1 MIRKIF
7 GPALFVVAISI
18 AAYLIVLG
26 IKWESSRPR
35 EVDKIEIRMP
45 QHVSRLRVEKISDA
59 IEKSGLYSL
68 TLDDT
73 VNVLL
78 YKESNASTLIQIK

>member
-1 MIRKIF
+1 M
-7 GPALFVVAISI
+7 VAISI

-35 EVDKIEIRMP
+35 EVAKIEIRMP
-45 QHVSRLRVEKISDA
+45 KHVSRLKVEKISEA

-73 VNVLL
+73 VSLLL
-78 YKESNASTLIQIK
+78 YKESNHSTLIQIK

>member
-7 GPALFVVAISI
+7 GPALFMVAISI

-35 EVDKIEIRMP
+35 EVAKIEIRMP
-45 QHVSRLRVEKISDA
+45 KHVSRLQVEKISEA
-59 IEKSGLYSL
+59 IEKSGLYTL
-68 TLDDT
+68 TIDDT
-73 VNVLL
+73 INVLL
-78 YKESNASTLIQIK
+78 YKESNHSTLIQIK

>member
-7 GPALFVVAISI
+7 GPALFMVSISI

-45 QHVSRLRVEKISDA
+45 QHVSRLRVEKISDE

-78 YKESNASTLIQIK
+78 YKEQNASTLIQIK